1 MPPVQESSDVEHLKQ
16 EALTLAVKPTK
27 NFYAFACALW
37 AARNEDRTFLH
48 EVERIAGIKR
58 RALFYLSNVGRLL
71 SDYRINEAQAERIGW
86 TKLQIVARH
95 AARRPQKLNQRAMRA
110 NLQLALRTPSHALP
124 EALERQGASSAGP
137 TRSLLL
143 RLPVE
148 QYADVE
154 AALIACGAK
163 RRGKGLV
170 GKEDALVLLA
180 RSHLA
185 SAP

>member
-1 MPPVQESSDVEHLKQ
+1 MPPVQDKPDIEHLKQ
-16 EALTLAVKPTK
+16 EALALATKPTK
-27 NFYAFACALW
+27 NFYDFACALW
-37 AARNEDRTFLH
+37 AAHNEDRTFLH

-71 SDYRINEAQAERIGW
+71 SEYRIDEAQAERIGW
-86 TKLQIVARH
+86 TKLQIVARDT
-95 AARRPQKLNQRAMRA
+95 ARLPQKLNQRAMRA
-110 NLQLALRTPSHALP
+110 NLQLALRTPSHALL
-124 EALERQGASSAGP
+124 EALERQGASSEGP
-137 TRSLLL
+137 TRSILL
-143 RLPVE
+143 RLPAE

-170 GKEDALVLLA
+170 DKEEALVRLA

-185 SAP
+185 SAR